1 MSIVVA
7 QAAHRRSARGS
18 ARRKGPGLGV
28 VAVDVRDAFVEHNL
42 LTYAAAMAF
51 QMIVALLPLAFLS
64 LALLGALG
72 EGHLWQDTL
81 APGLRGR
88 VTPEVYRAVDST
100 GRKIVSSGIPA
111 TIAVAGLLSVWYL
124 TAAVRAVMEALNR
137 IHDVNDQRVWWR
149 RGVLALALG
158 TATGA
163 AVVGSFLLV
172 TLGSTVSGPAAV
184 AVDVGRWLV
193 AIVLLGLAVGL
204 LVRIGPAEHPEK
216 RWASV
221 GSVLI
226 VVSWLVA
233 TVLYKLWLTDVIDL
247 KTTTGILAGLLALAL
262 YLFVT
267 ATVFLVGVQLDETLR
282 KLTHGR
288 ARGVLRRL

>member
-1 MSIVVA
+1 MA
-7 QAAHRRSARGS
+7 QAAYRRRGQGS
-18 ARRKGPGLGV
+18 ARRQGPGLRV
-28 VAVDVRDAFVEHNL
+28 VAADVRDAFVEHNL

-51 QMIVALLPLAFLS
+51 QMIVALLPLAFLG
-64 LALLGALG
+64 LALLGSFGL
-72 EGHLWQDTL
+72 GHLWRDTL
-81 APGLRGR
+81 VPTLRGH
-88 VTPEVYRAVDST
+88 VTGDVYRAVDST
-100 GRKIVSSGIPA
+100 GDKIVSTGAGA

-137 IHDVNDQRVWWR
+137 IHDVVDEREWWR
-149 RGVLALALG
+149 RGALALG
-158 TATGA
+158 LGSATGV

-172 TLGSTVSGPAAV
+172 AWGSTVTGAA
-184 AVDVGRWLV
+184 AIALDAGRWLGAV
-193 AIVLLGLAVGL
+193 FLLGFIVAL
-204 LVRIGPAEHPEK
+204 LVRVAPAEHPEP
-216 RWASV
+216 RWASA

-226 VVSWLVA
+226 VVCWLVA

-247 KTTTGILAGLLALAL
+247 QTTTGILAGLLALAL

-288 ARGVLRRL
+288 ARGLLRWL